1 MDGIESKSIRF
12 YLRAVADEFVGRE
25 AMERLESFGEV
36 VGSNEVA
43 EVDTQ
48 LVVGVVVVALHRGLF
63 DGAVHALDSPV
74 RPGMIGLGEAVADAV
89 QDTDPLKRL
98 AAKAGRGSLAVLRQ
112 ICGLDARGGEHG
124 MGPVRDSRDQHMEGA

>member
-74 RPGMIGLGEAVADAV
+74 RPGMIGLGEAVVDAAQKLHPV
-89 QDTDPLKRL
+89 ERTARKT
-98 AAKAGRGSLAVLRQ
+98 AHGSLAVPPL
-112 ICGLDARGGEHG
+112 
-124 MGPVRDSRDQHMEGA
+124 